1 MFSEIY
7 QNFVKW
13 DKYGER
19 YPTWG
24 STVSSLSN
32 DAVDAMFSAW
42 GIIMKD
48 SQSVDISITRSQTE
62 LGLILSLLLQEKSY

>member
-1 MFSEIY
+1 MFSGIY

-24 STVSSLSN
+24 SAVSPLGN
-32 DAVDAMFSAW
+32 DSRNPSVGEALYVCAEF
-42 GIIMKD
+42 D
-48 SQSVDISITRSQTE
+48 SDIT
-62 LGLILSLLLQEKSY
+62 LPG